1 MVVRRT
7 PDRDAATSSML
18 NAQTLLAEGTVIGDG
33 REWDIVQLQHVDSTA
48 EAESIAHDLASE
60 EPGSVYVMS
69 LRASLDSITQQ

>member
-7 PDRDAATSSML
+7 PNRDAATTSML
-18 NAQTLLAEGTVIGDG
+18 SAQTLLAEGTVIGDG
-33 REWDIVQLQHVDSTA
+33 REWDIVQLQQVDSTA
-48 EAESIAHDLASE
+48 DVDSIARNLAGE